1 MLYMKALKIFVILFL
16 RFLPNIPRYSGVT
29 PESSTEDRVSL
40 MVTGML
46 RITGSVAVASTGSK
60 VVRRES
66 KGVRRGSKGAR
77 GRRKSLKR
85 ERKLTFPPAR
95 R

>member
-1 MLYMKALKIFVILFL
+1 MKALKIFFILFL
-16 RFLPNIPRYSGVT
+16 RFLQNIPRYSGVT

-60 VVRRES
+60 VVS
-66 KGVRRGSKGAR
+66 KRVRRGSKGAR